1 MNDDATIN
9 EHGGKY
15 AGMDR
20 YEARKAIV
28 ADLEEQGYLVKIEDH
43 THNVGTH
50 DRCHTTVEPLIKQQW
65 FVKMEELA
73 KPAILNVLTRF
84 IFTGWKISVT
94 GVFQDR
100 FGGDTEFLLTIVT
113 SAGNL

>member
-50 DRCHTTVEPLIKQQW
+50 EQMSHNSGTV
-65 FVKMEELA
+65 
-73 KPAILNVLTRF
+73 
-84 IFTGWKISVT
+84 
-94 GVFQDR
+94 D
-100 FGGDTEFLLTIVT
+100 
-113 SAGNL
+113 